1 MSSIELIGIS
11 KKFGNVNALQDIN
24 LTFEEGKIYGL
35 LGRNGAGK
43 TTMLKIMYE
52 MLFPSTGTVRVDG
65 QEIGGDDDALG
76 KMFFIGE
83 KNYFPENLTVEKAFY
98 WMKEFRSEFDPV
110 YAKRLADAFGLNIK
124 KRIKSLST
132 GYASI
137 FKNILALASNAPFIL
152 LDEPVLG
159 LDANHRDMF
168 YKFMIEKYSE
178 SPFTAIISTHLI
190 EEVASVV
197 EHVVIIKNGCIIR
210 DEPRETLLDSGY
222 SVSGR
227 AEDVQSFTS
236 GREVLGKDTLGGFE
250 TAYIYGECPKSEIP
264 EGLEVSKMNL
274 QRLFIQLTNS

>member
-1 MSSIELIGIS
+1 MNSLELIGIS
-11 KKFGNVNALQDIN
+11 KNFGNVKALDDIN

-43 TTMLKIMYE
+43 TTMLKIVYE
-52 MLFPSTGTVRVDG
+52 MLFPSAGTVRVDG
-65 QEIGGDDDALG
+65 QAIGGNDAALG

-83 KNYFPENLTVEKAFY
+83 KNYFPEDMKVETAFRR
-98 WMKEFRSEFDPV
+98 MKEFRNEFDTA
-110 YAKRLADAFGLNIK
+110 YANRLSDAFGLKTK
-124 KRIKSLST
+124 KKIKSLST

-159 LDANHRDMF
+159 LDANHRDML

-197 EHVVIIKNGCIIR
+197 EHVVIIKDGRIIR

-222 SVSGR
+222 SVSGK
-227 AEDVQSFTS
+227 AETVREFVS
-236 GREVLGKDTLGGFE
+236 GREVLGSDVLGGFE
-250 TAYIYGECPKSEIP
+250 TAYVLGECPRSGLP
-264 EGLEVSKMNL
+264 EGLEINRMDL

>member
-1 MSSIELIGIS
+1 MNSLELIGIS
-11 KKFGNVNALQDIN
+11 KNFGKVTALQDIN

-43 TTMLKIMYE
+43 TTMLKIIYE
-52 MLFPSTGTVRVDG
+52 MLYPSTGIVRVEG
-65 QEIGGDDDALG
+65 REVVGDDTALSR
-76 KMFFIGE
+76 MFFIGE
-83 KNYFPENLTVEKAFY
+83 KNYFPEQFTVEKAFY
-98 WMKEFRSEFDPV
+98 WMKEFRKEFDSA

-124 KRIKSLST
+124 KKIKSLST

-137 FKNILALASNAPFIL
+137 LKNILALASNAPFIL

-178 SPFTAIISTHLI
+178 APFTAIISTHLI

-197 EHVVIIKNGCIIR
+197 EHVVIIKDGRIIR

-227 AEDVQSFTS
+227 AEEVRAFIS
-236 GREVLGKDTLGGFE
+236 GKEILGIDTLGGFE
-250 TAYIYGECPKSEIP
+250 TAYIYGDCPKSELP
-264 EGLEVSKMNL
+264 EGLETSKMNL

>member
-1 MSSIELIGIS
+1 MSSLELIGIS
-11 KKFGNVNALQDIN
+11 KGFGNVKALDDIN

-43 TTMLKIMYE
+43 TTMLKIIYE
-52 MLFPSTGTVRVDG
+52 MLFPNSGVVHMDG
-65 QEIGGDDDALG
+65 HAIGGNDTALG

-83 KNYFPENLTVEKAFY
+83 KNYFPEDMKVEKAFRL
-98 WMKEFRSEFDPV
+98 MNDFRKDFDPA
-110 YAKRLADAFGLNIK
+110 YANRLADAFGLNIK
-124 KRIKSLST
+124 KKIKSLST

-190 EEVASVV
+190 EEVADVV
-197 EHVVIIKNGCIIR
+197 EHVVIIRNGCIIR
-210 DEPRETLLDSGY
+210 DEPRESLLDSGY
-222 SVSGR
+222 SVSGKADTVR
-227 AEDVQSFTS
+227 AFVS
-236 GREVLGKDTLGGFE
+236 GREVLGTDALGGFE
-250 TAYIYGECPKSEIP
+250 TAYVLGECPKNDLP
-264 EGLEVSKMNL
+264 EGLEISRMDL

>member
-1 MSSIELIGIS
+1 MNSIELIGVS
-11 KKFGNVNALQDIN
+11 KDFGNVKALRDIN
-24 LTFEEGKIYGL
+24 LSFEEGKIYGL

-52 MLFPSTGTVRVDG
+52 MLYPTSGIVRVDG
-65 QEIGGDDDALG
+65 RDVVGDDSALG

-83 KNYFPENLTVEKAFY
+83 KNYFPEQFTVEKAFY
-98 WMKEFRSEFDPV
+98 WMKQFRTEFDPA
-110 YAKRLADAFGLNIK
+110 YAKRLADTFGLNIK
-124 KRIKSLST
+124 KKIKSLST

-137 FKNILALASNAPFIL
+137 TKNILALASNAPFIL

-190 EEVASVV
+190 EEVANVV
-197 EHVVIIKNGCIIR
+197 EHVVIIKDGSVIR
-210 DEPRETLLDSGY
+210 DESRETLLDSGY

-227 AEDVQSFTS
+227 AEDVRAFIN
-236 GREVLGKDTLGGFE
+236 GREVLGIDALGGFE
-250 TAYIYGECPKSEIP
+250 TAYLFGNCPKSEIP
-264 EGLEVSKMNL
+264 ESLEISKMNL

>member
-1 MSSIELIGIS
+1 MNSIELTGIS
-11 KKFGNVNALQDIN
+11 KSFGNVKALDNIN
-24 LTFEEGKIYGL
+24 LKFEEGKIYGL

-43 TTMLKIMYE
+43 TTMLKIIYE
-52 MLFPSTGTVRVDG
+52 MIYPTSGAVRVDG
-65 QEIGGDDDALG
+65 QAINDNDTALG
-76 KMFFIGE
+76 KLFFIGE
-83 KNYFPENLTVEKAFY
+83 KNYFPEQFTVEKAFY
-98 WMKEFRSEFDPV
+98 WMKEFRKEFDLTF
-110 YAKRLADAFGLNIK
+110 AKHLADEFGLNTK

-137 FKNILALASNAPFIL
+137 LKNILALASNAPFIL

-168 YKFMIEKYSE
+168 YKFLIEKYSE
-178 SPFTAIISTHLI
+178 APFTAIISTHLI

-197 EHVVIIKNGCIIR
+197 EHVIIIKDGRIIR

-227 AEDVQSFTS
+227 AEDVRAFIS
-236 GREVLGKDTLGGFE
+236 GKEILGIDTLGGFE
-250 TAYIYGECPKSEIP
+250 TAYLYGDCPKSEIP
-264 EGLEVSKMNL
+264 EGLETSKMNL